1 MRGIPFFSSLITVL
15 PSLGE
20 REHTTNSHTKPR
32 RLSRSQLSPSDSPAT
47 FSSPNTCRRHRVVC
61 PSSISATA
69 AAADANNSSARRV
82 YIKLHSSIHPFI
94 HSFARS
100 LAHLAS
106 FCSQRKQ
113 LTCSQLQWR
122 QQQQQQQQ
130 PQRRRQQFTSSCWQ
144 SKSKERRGLEFPPSE
159 RVFACARRTPFLF
172 PECASVFVTL
182 PPFKELASQPA
193 SQPVRLQAS

>member
-1 MRGIPFFSSLITVL
+1 ML

-32 RLSRSQLSPSDSPAT
+32 RLSRSQLSLPLTRPQHSAARTLVGVIASCA
-47 FSSPNTCRRHRVVC
+47 RRQ
-61 PSSISATA
+61 
-69 AAADANNSSARRV
+69 SARQQQTQTTAVREEFTS
-82 YIKLHSSIHPFI
+82 SSIHPSIRSFI
-94 HSFARS
+94 RS

-106 FCSQRKQ
+106 FCSQHKQ

-122 QQQQQQQQ
+122 QQRQQQQQQQ
-130 PQRRRQQFTSSCWQ
+130 PQWWRQQFTSSCWQ